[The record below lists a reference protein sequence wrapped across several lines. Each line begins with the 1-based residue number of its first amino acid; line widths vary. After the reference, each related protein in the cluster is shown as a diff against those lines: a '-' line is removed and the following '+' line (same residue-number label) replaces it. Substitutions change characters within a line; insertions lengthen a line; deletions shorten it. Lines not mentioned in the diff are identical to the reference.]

1 MVRFFFNSKFFD
13 EKKYFFDAKKIE
25 IFSRSKFLISKFSNV
40 NRKKSRFFLN
50 FFKSELSKIF
60 FLVKKNI
67 PIFFLEYQD
76 RCKNSQGIHFW
87 HLFGYQ
93 STPRRLRG
101 KMCSPPWKSNVYL
114 CEYATVTPR
123 ASQERK
129 PREGVKTKVFFMKK
143 YFFKKT
149 FYFPWIDTIPSCL
162 CPKESSNAQIFFLV
176 EQNAGGLFIFAVHGR
191 WIVLVWLLVKA

>member
-1 MVRFFFNSKFFD
+1 MQKNRDFFQIKISDFKIFKC
-13 EKKYFFDAKKIE
+13 EAKKIS
-25 IFSRSKFLISKFSNV
+25 IFSQFFFKV
-40 NRKKSRFFLN
+40 NFQKYIFWRKK
-50 FFKSELSKIF
+50 KSY
-60 FLVKKNI
+60 
-67 PIFFLEYQD
+67 FFLEYQD

-87 HLFGYQ
+87 HLFGHQ

-176 EQNAGGLFIFAVHGR
+176 EQNAGGLFIFAVHGISSKIMR
-191 WIVLVWLLVKA
+191 